1 MDLTAEQYITRQ
13 HVWLM
18 NSPKYVLWSGI
29 FMMGKTEV
37 VEDMPT
43 AATNGRD
50 VWYGRKFV
58 LTLTEPQQRGLV
70 LHENLHKGLRQLTM
84 WKELFKESAQLA
96 NMAADYVINLIIHD
110 SDPQGKEVA
119 LPPGAL
125 LDQSFRGLDTAAVF
139 RKLKDQPPPQQGKG
153 DGKGD
158 GAGLDSHDWQ
168 GANELTDAEQEALE
182 KEIDR
187 ALRQGR
193 ELAAKLKGDVPR
205 AVTDVLTPKVD
216 WREAL
221 REFITS
227 FCAGDGISTWRRPAR
242 RWVSQ
247 DVYLPSQIGETVGR
261 LVVAVDTSGSIG
273 EELRLF
279 LGGVRDICRT
289 VVPEGI
295 DLLYWDSRVCQ
306 HEKYDPDQF
315 DGLLR
320 STRPKGGGGTE
331 PQCVVNYIKAHR
343 IKADCCVVLTD
354 GEVMGWGNGWPCPVL
369 WAITGDKVAKVGKSV
384 KI

>member
-18 NSPKYVLWSGI
+18 NNPKYVLWSGVL
-29 FMMGKTEV
+29 MMGKTEV
-37 VEDMPT
+37 VDDVPT
-43 AATNGRD
+43 ACTNGRD

-58 LTLTEPQQRGLV
+58 MSLTEPKQRGLV
-70 LHENLHKGLRQLTM
+70 LHENLHKGLRQLTT
-84 WKELFKESAQLA
+84 WKELFKENAQLA
-96 NMAADYVINLIIHD
+96 NRAADYVINLIIHD
-110 SDPQGKEVA
+110 SDPQGKDVA
-119 LPPGAL
+119 LPTGGL
-125 LDQSFRGLDTAAVF
+125 LDQSFRGMDTAQVF
-139 RKLKDQPPPQQGKG
+139 RKLKERAKDDPQQGKG
-153 DGKGD
+153 DGES
-158 GAGLDSHDWQ
+158 LDSHDWE
-168 GANELTDAEQEALE
+168 GANELTDEEQEVLE

-193 ELAAKLKGDVPR
+193 ELATKLEGDVPR

-216 WREAL
+216 WREAM
-221 REFITS
+221 REFVTS
-227 FCAGDGISTWRRPAR
+227 FCAGEGISTWRKPAR

-247 DVYLPSQIGETVGR
+247 DVYLPSQIGEAVGR
-261 LVVAVDTSGSIG
+261 LVIAVDTSGSIG
-273 EELRLF
+273 RELQLF

-295 DLLYWDSRVCQ
+295 DLLYWDSHVCQ

-320 STRPKGGGGTE
+320 STRPKGGGGTM
-331 PQCVVNYIKAHR
+331 PQCIVDYIKAHK

-354 GEVMGWGNGWPCPVL
+354 GMVSGWGNGWPCPVL
-369 WAITGDKVAKVGKSV
+369 WAITSDVVAKVGKSV